1 MTTAG
6 RDLPGADVKTN
17 GFFAG
22 PLHDYTM
29 RCLGAPVTLL
39 QAGCLAPLRELGI
52 GELAEGGFE
61 ISVTAVDADH
71 PLAKRAIEDARTGY
85 DDVIVGDL
93 RTVPIAQRAYDIVY
107 CAGLLE
113 RVQ

>member
-1 MTTAG
+1 MTTTG
-6 RDLPGADVKTN
+6 RDSTGTEVKTN

-22 PLHDYTM
+22 PLRDYAE
-29 RCLGAPVTLL
+29 RRLGKPVTLL

-52 GELAEGGFE
+52 SELVEGGFE

-71 PLAKRAIEDARTGY
+71 PLAKRALEDARTGY

-93 RTVPIAQRAYDIVY
+93 RTVPIAQRAYDI
-107 CAGLLE
+107 
-113 RVQ
+113 